1 VAEEVLVSEVIAVGS
16 SLKWVLD
23 VEVRTTVQIPSLYD
37 DEELWWWHSTVSKA
51 VGGEQER
58 E

>member
-1 VAEEVLVSEVIAVGS
+1 VLVSEAIAVGS

-37 DEELWWWHSTVSKA
+37 DEELWWWHPTVSKA